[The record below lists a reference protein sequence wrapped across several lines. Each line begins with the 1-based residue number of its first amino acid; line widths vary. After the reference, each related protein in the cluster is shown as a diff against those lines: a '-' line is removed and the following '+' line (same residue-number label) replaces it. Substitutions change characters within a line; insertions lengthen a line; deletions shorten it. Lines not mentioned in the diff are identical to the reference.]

1 MSQNEAF
8 MAAISEDVL
17 ASEQKEEEELQMQQ
31 QQYGDGDDDDDDRY
45 DESQDKLDT
54 VGEGNETNQMTT
66 DGKPTK

>member
-1 MSQNEAF
+1 
-8 MAAISEDVL
+8 
-17 ASEQKEEEELQMQQ
+17 MQQ
-31 QQYGDGDDDDDDRY
+31 QQQNADVDEDDDDRY